1 MNTKLLGIYL
11 NDHLAG
17 SRGGLEMARRAERE
31 NRDNP
36 VGGYLA
42 SLIPELEEDRGAL
55 EQVMRALGVSRDY
68 LKEGVA
74 LVAERVGRLKLNG
87 RLLRYSPLSR
97 VVELESLC
105 VAVQGKQALWR
116 ALRRLAR
123 TELRLQDFDFDVLL
137 ARAETQFKGLE
148 RLRVQAADTAFA
160 EKTVPLRPT
169 PATVGR
175 S

>member
-17 SRGGLEMARRAERE
+17 SRGWLELARRAERE
-31 NRDNP
+31 NRGSP
-36 VGGYLA
+36 VGGFLA
-42 SLIPELEEDRGAL
+42 SFIQEVEEDRESL
-55 EQVMRALGVSRDY
+55 ERVMRALGISRDF

-74 LVAERVGRLKLNG
+74 FVAERVGRLKLNG

-97 VVELESLC
+97 LVELESLC
-105 VAVQGKQALWR
+105 ASVQGKQALWR
-116 ALRRLAR
+116 ALRRLSR
-123 TELRLQDFDFDVLL
+123 TEFRLQDFDFDVLL
-137 ARAETQFKGLE
+137 ARAESQLKGLE

-169 PATVGR
+169 PAQVVRG
-175 S
+175 